1 MKVTKKTRNITNKL
15 QIQDKNPWFKSVMK
29 LIIIK
34 QIMWHIMY
42 KNKTKIIEKYVYI
55 IIISKYNTKMY
66 YYINKYTHY
75 ILIYN
80 YCICITKEH
89 KYYKHCVLA

>member
-1 MKVTKKTRNITNKL
+1 MKVTKKTRIITNKL
-15 QIQDKNPWFKSVMK
+15 QIQDKNPWLKYVMK

-55 IIISKYNTKMY
+55 III
-66 YYINKYTHY
+66 
-75 ILIYN
+75 L
-80 YCICITKEH
+80 
-89 KYYKHCVLA
+89 

>member
-1 MKVTKKTRNITNKL
+1 
-15 QIQDKNPWFKSVMK
+15 
-29 LIIIK
+29 
-34 QIMWHIMY
+34 MWHIMY

-80 YCICITKEH
+80 YYICITKEH
-89 KYYKHCVLA
+89 KYYKYCVIA